1 MTLKHVAGILV
12 VAMVSLM
19 PMGCKKKPKDKTAA
33 KGPKADMTGA
43 ESMRPVAMDAMGAMD
58 AMRAAAMGPKAGMTT
73 LSLKME
79 KPGGMIVIP
88 RGKNPLAGVDISKE
102 FGEGWFKKGDPPGMN
117 QPATMTATAPAT
129 MTPAAPVT
137 MTPGMAPAMAPPGM
151 SPAAMTPAAMT
162 PAAMTPATPAAK
174 TKPQPL
180 PYTRY
185 VHPDKSFAF
194 RHPTGWT
201 PKVKVGKVEGI
212 PTFIIQVR
220 KDIAQTG
227 PGELGALAFV
237 LPKKAPDSRATCQ
250 KMIAIVK
257 KTTPSL
263 QAGPLKPVQKTG
275 LLMFQATS
283 VENGKKQVSLAFCG
297 TAHGRIMILSY
308 FTVGQSFGNYNYG
321 YQLGLALYTFTSDL
335 LKK

>member
-1 MTLKHVAGILV
+1 MTIKSVAGILV
-12 VAMVSLM
+12 MVTVGLA
-19 PMGCKKKPKDKTAA
+19 PVGCKKKPRDKGAA
-33 KGPKADMTGA
+33 DKSGMTGA
-43 ESMRPVAMDAMGAMD
+43 ESMRPVATDSMGATGSMDAMD
-58 AMRAAAMGPKAGMTT
+58 AMDAMEPKAGMTT
-73 LSLKME
+73 LALKME

-88 RGKNPLAGVDISKE
+88 KGKNPLANVDISKG
-102 FGEGWFKKGDPPGMN
+102 FGEGWFKKGDHPGMN
-117 QPATMTATAPAT
+117 QPATMTPAAPTA

-137 MTPGMAPAMAPPGM
+137 MTPGMAPAM
-151 SPAAMTPAAMT
+151 TPAMVPEGMA
-162 PAAMTPATPAAK
+162 PAAMTPATPPAK

-201 PKVKVGKVEGI
+201 PNVKVGKVKGI

-220 KDIAQTG
+220 KNPAQTG
-227 PGELGALAFV
+227 PGELGAMAFV
-237 LPKKAPDSRATCQ
+237 LPKKAPDSKTTCQ
-250 KMIAIVK
+250 KMIDIVK

-263 QAGPLKPVQKTG
+263 KTGPLEPVQKTG
-275 LLMFQATS
+275 LFMFKAFS
-283 VENGKKQVSLAFCG
+283 MDGGKKQLSLGFCG

-308 FTVGQSFGNYNYG
+308 FTFGQTYASPSYG
-321 YQLGLALYTFTSDL
+321 YQLGVALYTFTSDL